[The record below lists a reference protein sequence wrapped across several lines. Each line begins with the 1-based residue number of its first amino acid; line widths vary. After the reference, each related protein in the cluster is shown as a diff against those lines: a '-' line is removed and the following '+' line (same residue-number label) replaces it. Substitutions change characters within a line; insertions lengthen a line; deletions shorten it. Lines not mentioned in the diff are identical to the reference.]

1 MTILTIDNNDF
12 YYEVHGEGEP
22 VIFAHGLGGN
32 HASWYK
38 QVAVLSKAYKV
49 ITFDHRGFG
58 NSTDKEGLGRSGFVS
73 DLLALLDH
81 LSISK
86 AALVGQSMGG
96 GTMITFAN
104 QYPERV
110 AGLVI
115 ADSLH
120 AVLESDDVEKL
131 MSAAREATANLSQLE
146 RVLGKSYYDEN
157 PEEAFLY
164 QQLNSFNNTDRS
176 NLVGQY
182 DSEKISP
189 EQLATIDA
197 PIMFLAGQGD
207 ILFPIEAIRLVQEQ
221 VVDSFIVE
229 FDNCGHSAFFEKPIE
244 FNDSLLS
251 FLQMAGL
258 EPLSDKALSNSSGYV
273 KA

>member
-1 MTILTIDNNDF
+1 MAILTINNNDF

-22 VIFAHGLGGN
+22 VVLAHGLGGN
-32 HASWYK
+32 HTSWYK
-38 QVAVLSKAYKV
+38 QVAVLSKAYQV
-49 ITFDHRGFG
+49 IIFDHRGFG
-58 NSTDKEGLGRSGFVS
+58 NSTDKENLGRSGFVS

-81 LSISK
+81 LKINK
-86 AALVGQSMGG
+86 AGLIGQSMGG
-96 GTMITFAN
+96 GTMITFAH
-104 QYPERV
+104 QHPDRV

-120 AVLESDDVEKL
+120 GLVESSDVERL
-131 MSAAREATANLSQLE
+131 MNAAREATSNLSQLE
-146 RVLGKSYYDEN
+146 RVLGKHYVEEN
-157 PEEAFLY
+157 PEAALLY

-182 DSEKISP
+182 ANIKVSP
-189 EQLATIDA
+189 EALASLKA
-197 PIMFLAGQGD
+197 PIMFLAGQDD

-221 VVDSFIVE
+221 VTDSFIVE

-251 FLQMAGL
+251 FFQMAGL
-258 EPLSDKALSNSSGYV
+258 EPLSDKALSNASGYV

>member
-182 DSEKISP
+182 ASEKIPP
-189 EQLATIDA
+189 EQLATIGA
-197 PIMFLAGQGD
+197 PIMFLAGQDD

-221 VVDSFIVE
+221 VVGSFIVE
-229 FDNCGHSAFFEKPIE
+229 FDNCGHSSFFEKPIE

-251 FLQMAGL
+251 FFQMAGL

>member
-1 MTILTIDNNDF
+1 MAILTIDNNDF

-22 VIFAHGLGGN
+22 VVFAHGLGGN

-38 QVAVLSKAYKV
+38 QVAILSKAYQV

-58 NSTDKEGLGRSGFVS
+58 NSTDKENLGRSGFVS
-73 DLLALLDH
+73 DLLVLLDH
-81 LSISK
+81 LAINK

-110 AGLVI
+110 SGLVI

-120 AVLESDDVEKL
+120 GLVESDDVAIL
-131 MSAAREATANLSQLE
+131 MNTARENTADLSQLQ

-157 PEEAFLY
+157 PQAALLY
-164 QQLNSFNNTDRS
+164 QQLNSFNNTERS

-182 DSEKISP
+182 AKKKVSP
-189 EQLATIDA
+189 AELAAIQV
-197 PIMFLAGQGD
+197 PIMFLAGQDD
-207 ILFPIEAIRLVQEQ
+207 IVFPIEAIRLVQEQ
-221 VVDSFIVE
+221 VTDSFIVE
-229 FDNCGHSAFFEKPIE
+229 FDHCGHSAFFEKPIE

-258 EPLSDKALSNSSGYV
+258 EPLSDKALSNASGYV

>member
-1 MTILTIDNNDF
+1 MTILSIDNNDF
-12 YYEVHGEGEP
+12 YYEVHGTGEP

-38 QVAVLSKAYKV
+38 QVAVLSKAYQI

-58 NSTDKEGLGRSGFVS
+58 NSTDKENIGRSGFVS

-81 LSISK
+81 LNITK
-86 AALVGQSMGG
+86 AALIGQSMGG

-120 AVLESDDVEKL
+120 GFVESDDVKKL
-131 MSAAREATANLSQLE
+131 MNDARESTNNLTQLE
-146 RVLGKSYYDEN
+146 RVLGKNYFEKNS
-157 PEEAFLY
+157 EAALLY
-164 QQLNSFNNTDRS
+164 QQLNSFNTTDRS

-182 DSEKISP
+182 ASNKITP
-189 EQLATIDA
+189 AQLADIDA
-197 PIMFLAGQGD
+197 PIMFLAGQED
-207 ILFPIEAIRLVQEQ
+207 ILFPIDAIRLVQEQ
-221 VVDSFIVE
+221 VTGSFIVE
-229 FDNCGHSAFFEKPIE
+229 FDNCGHSAFFEKSIE

-258 EPLSDKALSNSSGYV
+258 EPLSDKALSNSSGYI

>member
-1 MTILTIDNNDF
+1 MAILTIENNDF
-12 YYEVHGEGEP
+12 YYEVHGTGEP
-22 VIFAHGLGGN
+22 VVLAHGLGGN

-38 QVAVLSKAYKV
+38 QVAVLSKAYQV

-58 NSTDKEGLGRSGFVS
+58 NSTDNDNLGRSGFVS

-81 LSISK
+81 LNVDK
-86 AALVGQSMGG
+86 AGLVGQSMGG
-96 GTMITFAN
+96 GTMITFAH

-120 AVLESDDVEKL
+120 GLVESSDVESL
-131 MSAAREATANLSQLE
+131 MNTAREETSNLSQLE
-146 RVLGKSYYDEN
+146 RVLGKSYYQEN
-157 PEEAFLY
+157 PEAALLY
-164 QQLNSFNNTDRS
+164 QQLNSFNKTERS

-182 DSEKISP
+182 ADAKIST
-189 EQLATIDA
+189 EALASIKA
-197 PIMFLAGQGD
+197 PIMFLAGQDD

-221 VVDSFIVE
+221 VTDSFIVE
-229 FDNCGHSAFFEKPIE
+229 FDNCGHSAFFEKPVE

-258 EPLSDKALSNSSGYV
+258 EPLSDQALSNSSGYV

>member
-1 MTILTIDNNDF
+1 MAVLTIKNNDF
-12 YYEVHGEGEP
+12 YYEVHGTGEP
-22 VIFAHGLGGN
+22 VVFAHGLGGN

-38 QVAVLSKAYKV
+38 QVAVLSKAYQV

-58 NSTDKEGLGRSGFVS
+58 NSTDKENIGRSGFVS

-81 LSISK
+81 LNINK

-120 AVLESDDVEKL
+120 ALVESDDVESV
-131 MSAAREATANLSQLE
+131 MESAREATANLSQLE
-146 RVLGKSYYDEN
+146 RVLGKTYYDEN
-157 PEEAFLY
+157 PEAAFLY
-164 QQLNSFNNTDRS
+164 QQLNSFNNIDRR

-182 DSEKISP
+182 ASEKISP
-189 EQLATIDA
+189 EQLAAIDA
-197 PIMFLAGQGD
+197 PIMFLAGQDD
-207 ILFPIEAIRLVQEQ
+207 ILFPIEAIRKVQEQ
-221 VVDSFIVE
+221 VTGSFIVE
-229 FDNCGHSAFFEKPIE
+229 FDSCGHSAFFEKPIE
-244 FNDSLLS
+244 FNDSLLI

-258 EPLSDKALSNSSGYV
+258 APQTDKALSNSSGYV
-273 KA
+273 EA

>member
-1 MTILTIDNNDF
+1 MTILTIDNNEF

-32 HASWYK
+32 HASWFK
-38 QVAVLSKAYKV
+38 QVAVLSKAYQV

-58 NSTDKEGLGRSGFVS
+58 NSTDKENIGRSGFVS

-81 LSISK
+81 LNIKK

-104 QYPERV
+104 QYPDRV

-120 AVLESDDVEKL
+120 ALVESDDVEKL
-131 MSAAREATANLSQLE
+131 MNNAREATANLSQLA
-146 RVLGKSYYDEN
+146 RVLGKNFYDEN
-157 PEEAFLY
+157 PEAALLY
-164 QQLNSFNNTDRS
+164 QQLNSFNNTERS
-176 NLVGQY
+176 NLVGEY
-182 DSEKISP
+182 ADEKVST
-189 EQLATIDA
+189 EQLAAINV
-197 PIMFLAGQGD
+197 PIMFLAGQDD

-221 VVDSFIVE
+221 VEDSFIVE

-258 EPLSDKALSNSSGYV
+258 APISDKALSNSSGYV

>member
-1 MTILTIDNNDF
+1 MAVLTIKNNDF
-12 YYEVHGEGEP
+12 YYEVHGTGEP
-22 VIFAHGLGGN
+22 VVFAHGLGGN

-38 QVAVLSKAYKV
+38 QVAVLSKAYQV

-58 NSTDKEGLGRSGFVS
+58 NSTDKENIGRSGFVS

-81 LSISK
+81 LNINK

-120 AVLESDDVEKL
+120 ALVESDDVESV
-131 MSAAREATANLSQLE
+131 MDSAREATANLSQLE
-146 RVLGKSYYDEN
+146 RVLGKTYYDEN
-157 PEEAFLY
+157 PEAAFLY
-164 QQLNSFNNTDRS
+164 QQLNSFNNIDRR

-182 DSEKISP
+182 ASEKISP
-189 EQLATIDA
+189 EQLAAIDA
-197 PIMFLAGQGD
+197 PIMFLAGQDD
-207 ILFPIEAIRLVQEQ
+207 ILFPIEAIRKVQEQ
-221 VVDSFIVE
+221 VTGSFIVE
-229 FDNCGHSAFFEKPIE
+229 FDSCGHSAFFEKPIE
-244 FNDSLLS
+244 FNDSLLI

-258 EPLSDKALSNSSGYV
+258 APQTDKALSNSSGYV
-273 KA
+273 EA

>member
-12 YYEVHGEGEP
+12 YYEVHGTGEP
-22 VIFAHGLGGN
+22 IIFAHGLGGN

-38 QVAVLSKAYKV
+38 QVAVLSKAYQV

-73 DLLALLDH
+73 DLLTLLDH
-81 LSISK
+81 LNISK

-96 GTMITFAN
+96 GTMLTFAN
-104 QYPERV
+104 QHPERV

-120 AVLESDDVEKL
+120 GLVESDDVAML
-131 MSAAREATANLSQLE
+131 MNTAREMTTNLTQLQ

-157 PEEAFLY
+157 PEAALLY

-182 DSEKISP
+182 ANEKVSP
-189 EQLATIDA
+189 EQLAAINV
-197 PIMFLAGQGD
+197 PIMFLAGQDD

-221 VVDSFIVE
+221 IEGSFIVE

-251 FLQMAGL
+251 FFQMAGL

>member
-1 MTILTIDNNDF
+1 MTILSIDNNDF
-12 YYEVHGEGEP
+12 YYEVHGTGEP

-38 QVAVLSKAYKV
+38 QVAVLSKAYQV

-58 NSTDKEGLGRSGFVS
+58 NSTDTEKLGRSGFVS

-81 LSISK
+81 LNISK
-86 AALVGQSMGG
+86 TALVGQSMGG

-104 QYPERV
+104 KYPERV

-120 AVLESDDVEKL
+120 GLVESDDVEKL
-131 MSAAREATANLSQLE
+131 MASAREATSNLSQLE
-146 RVLGKSYYDEN
+146 RVLGKAYYDEN
-157 PEEAFLY
+157 PEAAFLY
-164 QQLNSFNNTDRS
+164 QQLNSFNNTDRG

-182 DSEKISP
+182 ANQKVSP
-189 EQLATIDA
+189 EQLAA
-197 PIMFLAGQGD
+197 LNLPVMFLAGQND

-221 VVDSFIVE
+221 VVGSFIVE

-258 EPLSDKALSNSSGYV
+258 EPRSDNALSNSSGYV

>member
-1 MTILTIDNNDF
+1 MSILEINGNSF
-12 YYEVHGEGEP
+12 YYEVHGEGHP
-22 VIFAHGLGGN
+22 IVLAHGLGGN

-38 QVAVLSKAYKV
+38 QVAVLSKAYQV

-58 NSTDKEGLGRSGFVS
+58 NSTDKENIGRSGFVS

-81 LSISK
+81 LNINK

-120 AVLESDDVEKL
+120 ALVESDDVESV
-131 MSAAREATANLSQLE
+131 MESAREATANLSQLE
-146 RVLGKSYYDEN
+146 RVLGKTFYDEN
-157 PEEAFLY
+157 PEAALLY
-164 QQLNSFNNTDRS
+164 QQLNSFNNIDRR

-182 DSEKISP
+182 ASEKISP
-189 EQLATIDA
+189 EQLAAIDA
-197 PIMFLAGQGD
+197 PIMFLAGQDD
-207 ILFPIEAIRLVQEQ
+207 ILFPIEAIRKVQEQ
-221 VVDSFIVE
+221 VTGSFIVE
-229 FDNCGHSAFFEKPIE
+229 FDSCGHSAFFEKPIE
-244 FNDSLLS
+244 FNDSLLI

-258 EPLSDKALSNSSGYV
+258 APQTDKALSNSSGYV
-273 KA
+273 EA

>member
-1 MTILTIDNNDF
+1 MAILTIKNNDF
-12 YYEVHGEGEP
+12 YYEIHGTGEP
-22 VIFAHGLGGN
+22 VVFAHGLGGN

-38 QVAVLSKAYKV
+38 QVAVLSKAYQV

-58 NSTDKEGLGRSGFVS
+58 NSTDKDNLGRSGFVS

-81 LSISK
+81 LKINK
-86 AALVGQSMGG
+86 AGLVGQSMGG
-96 GTMITFAN
+96 GTMITFAH

-120 AVLESDDVEKL
+120 GLVESSDVESL
-131 MSAAREATANLSQLE
+131 MNTAREATANLSQLE
-146 RVLGKSYYDEN
+146 RVLGKDYYQEN
-157 PEEAFLY
+157 NEAALLY
-164 QQLNSFNNTDRS
+164 QQLNSFNNTERS

-182 DSEKISP
+182 ADEKISTAA
-189 EQLATIDA
+189 LASIKA
-197 PIMFLAGQGD
+197 PIMFLAGQDD
-207 ILFPIEAIRLVQEQ
+207 ILFPIEAIRLVQDQ
-221 VVDSFIVE
+221 VTDSFIVE
-229 FDNCGHSAFFEKPIE
+229 FDNCGHSAFFEKPTE

-251 FLQMAGL
+251 FLQMSGL
-258 EPLSDKALSNSSGYV
+258 EPSSDQALSNASGYV